1 MFGRKKGKAPQEA
14 AVEPEEEKQHEVPE
28 NSKFTPKKGRPTP
41 PRKEQVAARRRPIV
55 GADRGA
61 AKTADREAAAELR
74 ARQREAMRTGD
85 EKYLPIVDKGPQRR
99 YIRDYIDARRNLG
112 DIMLILLIVFLVA
125 SWVVSGFGVA
135 AAPVY
140 YGTMYGMYALML
152 LWVIDYWLMWRKLK
166 QMVIAKFG
174 EIQRGSGMYAFNR
187 VMMIRRMRRP
197 YPLVKYGEYPK

>member
-41 PRKEQVAARRRPIV
+41 SRKEQVAARRRPIV

-61 AKTADREAAAELR
+61 AKTADRE
-74 ARQREAMRTGD
+74 D

-174 EIQRGSGMYAFNR
+174 EVQRGSGMYAFNR

>member
-41 PRKEQVAARRRPIV
+41 SRKEQVAARRRPIV

-99 YIRDYIDARRNLG
+99 
-112 DIMLILLIVFLVA
+112 
-125 SWVVSGFGVA
+125 
-135 AAPVY
+135 
-140 YGTMYGMYALML
+140 
-152 LWVIDYWLMWRKLK
+152 
-166 QMVIAKFG
+166 
-174 EIQRGSGMYAFNR
+174 
-187 VMMIRRMRRP
+187 
-197 YPLVKYGEYPK
+197 